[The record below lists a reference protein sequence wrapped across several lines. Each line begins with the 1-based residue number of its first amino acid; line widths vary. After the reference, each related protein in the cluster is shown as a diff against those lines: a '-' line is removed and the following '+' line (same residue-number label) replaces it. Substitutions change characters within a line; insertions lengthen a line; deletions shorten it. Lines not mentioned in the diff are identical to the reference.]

1 MTTITTRTDLAAYI
15 ADTMAN
21 HSAEEQRIIVELL
34 RAGEHPQWGDDW
46 DEYLDEQLT
55 AACEMV
61 IAATARV
68 SEDNGVSTEDAAAIL
83 VRLGNDAAMV
93 EAVAEGNAEVGYW
106 DDTTVADRTCG
117 HTGWVAWFAASE
129 TAITVSNGDPEGHE
143 GVESLSEA
151 VKRVTRGSR
160 LARAAAHIDAVDL
173 GDGGWA
179 YHADETS
186 SWWVITSE
194 ELEELCDYLD
204 SDEPMIAGDAY
215 SHWCAGCGGEEQPSW
230 WSPEQRTQPEAESD
244 DVTDEQIAAL
254 RDEAAQ
260 AGDLDQVAICERAL
274 AGDAA
279 ARAECARVID
289 DAQAADDES

>member
-1 MTTITTRTDLAAYI
+1 M
-15 ADTMAN
+15 
-21 HSAEEQRIIVELL
+21 
-34 RAGEHPQWGDDW
+34 

-143 GVESLSEA
+143 GVGSLREA
-151 VKRVTRGSR
+151 VRRVTRGSR

-230 WSPEQRTQPEAESD
+230 WSPEQRTRPEAESD